1 MTKEEKGAIIEEL
14 AEKFA
19 ATPYFYITDA
29 SGLNVAKTNELRR
42 LCFER
47 GIEYRV
53 VKNTL
58 ISKALERLDTD
69 YSSFD
74 GTVLKGFSG
83 VMFHDESGKVA
94 AKLIKDFLKANKNSI
109 TLKGA
114 SVDSALFI
122 GHDQLDTLL
131 NLKSKQIDW
140 RSYRFV
146 AITCQKCYFWLA
158 KRWQQIGWYSQDFVR
173 ERSSLIRLQSVAFN
187 GNMQ

>member
-1 MTKEEKGAIIEEL
+1 MTKEEKGAIIDEL

-19 ATPYFYITDA
+19 NTPYFYITNA
-29 SGLNVAKTNELRR
+29 SGLNVGKTNELRR

-53 VKNTL
+53 IKNTL
-58 ISKALERLDTD
+58 IKKALERTNTD

-83 VMFHDESGKVA
+83 VMFHQESGKVA

-114 SVDSALFI
+114 SIDSSLFI

-131 NLKSKQIDW
+131 SLKSKQEL
-140 RSYRFV
+140 V
-146 AITCQKCYFWLA
+146 GEV
-158 KRWQQIGWYSQDFVR
+158 IG
-173 ERSSLIRLQSVAFN
+173 LLQSPAKNVISGLQSG
-187 GNMQ
+187 GNKLAGILKTLSEKEAA

>member
-58 ISKALERLDTD
+58 ISKALEKLDTD
-69 YSSFD
+69 YTPFD

-83 VMFHDESGKVA
+83 VMFHEESGKIA
-94 AKLIKDFLKANKNSI
+94 AKLIKDFLKTNKESI
-109 TLKGA
+109 KLKGA

-131 NLKSKQIDW
+131 NLKSKQE
-140 RSYRFV
+140 
-146 AITCQKCYFWLA
+146 L
-158 KRWQQIGWYSQDFVR
+158 IGEVIG
-173 ERSSLIRLQSVAFN
+173 LLQSPAKNVISGLQSG
-187 GNMQ
+187 GNKLAGILKTLSEKEAA

>member
-131 NLKSKQIDW
+131 TLKSKQE
-140 RSYRFV
+140 
-146 AITCQKCYFWLA
+146 L
-158 KRWQQIGWYSQDFVR
+158 IGEVIG
-173 ERSSLIRLQSVAFN
+173 LLQSPAKNVISGLQSG
-187 GNMQ
+187 GNKLAGILKTLSEKEAA

>member
-1 MTKEEKGAIIEEL
+1 MTKEEKGAMIEEL

-19 ATPYFYITDA
+19 ATPYFYITNA

-58 ISKALERLDTD
+58 ISKALEKLDTD

-83 VMFHDESGKVA
+83 VMFHQESGKVA

-114 SVDSALFI
+114 SVDTALFI

-131 NLKSKQIDW
+131 NLKSKQE
-140 RSYRFV
+140 
-146 AITCQKCYFWLA
+146 L
-158 KRWQQIGWYSQDFVR
+158 IGEVIG
-173 ERSSLIRLQSVAFN
+173 LLQSPAKNVISGLQSG
-187 GNMQ
+187 GNKLAGILKTLSEREAA

>member
-1 MTKEEKGAIIEEL
+1 MTKEEKGVMIDEL
-14 AEKFA
+14 AGKLA

-29 SGLNVAKTNELRR
+29 SGLNVAKTNDLRR

-58 ISKALERLDTD
+58 IQKALERLDTD

-83 VMFHDESGKVA
+83 IMFHQESGKVA

-109 TLKGA
+109 KLKGA
-114 SVDSALFI
+114 SVDTALFI
-122 GHDQLDTLL
+122 GHDQLDALL
-131 NLKSKQIDW
+131 SLKSKQEM
-140 RSYRFV
+140 
-146 AITCQKCYFWLA
+146 
-158 KRWQQIGWYSQDFVR
+158 IG
-173 ERSSLIRLQSVAFN
+173 EIIGLLQSPAKNVISGLQSG
-187 GNMQ
+187 GNKLAGILKTLSEREAA

>member
-1 MTKEEKGAIIEEL
+1 MTKEEKGAIIDEL

-29 SGLNVAKTNELRR
+29 GGLSVAKTNELRR

-109 TLKGA
+109 QLKGA

-131 NLKSKQIDW
+131 NLKSKQE
-140 RSYRFV
+140 
-146 AITCQKCYFWLA
+146 L
-158 KRWQQIGWYSQDFVR
+158 IGEVIG
-173 ERSSLIRLQSVAFN
+173 LLQSPAKNVISGLQSG
-187 GNMQ
+187 GNKLAGILKTLSEKEAA